1 MKKRMIAGVWAA
13 FFAVSAVTGI
23 SAASDVS
30 FPEGMQEEFQDEK
43 AEVPSSEW
51 EEEKDFSED
60 APDDLADMP
69 EMDFGQEAETGR
81 FEVIT
86 EAEHGTGVFETE
98 QEQEYFFAAGEA
110 VGFYMY
116 SFEGY

>member
-43 AEVPSSEW
+43 EEVPSSEW
-51 EEEKDFSED
+51 EEEKDFSETWRINR
-60 APDDLADMP
+60 
-69 EMDFGQEAETGR
+69 DFR
-81 FEVIT
+81 
-86 EAEHGTGVFETE
+86 
-98 QEQEYFFAAGEA
+98 
-110 VGFYMY
+110 
-116 SFEGY
+116 